1 MATTT
6 GTESSTDGPV
16 LSVVSK
22 RIRALRKKYNRITQ
36 MEEALANGKTLNKE
50 QEEVLRSKPVVTAL
64 IDELE
69 KLRSP
74 LTSALAEEVQ
84 QTSDQK
90 PKQSDRS
97 LNSDELIEDLLR
109 LVYFGSLFDV
119 RSQSEFTAMMLTRS
133 HERGCC
139 LTYDYVTD
147 DEVDLL
153 SEKDLNLISVLG
165 SLVTSR
171 PVNEVVSH
179 KSALE
184 ACISH
189 AKQWLS
195 SSDQPIN
202 QDVPASYA
210 GLKEKLKKII
220 SSDFFTATPEMK
232 APVEVAAAVGQLHI
246 SEDSTVP
253 SEITEGDIST
263 LDNKFQEEQEN
274 SQSSETYTEHQS
286 EVPDEPDQ
294 KDEAVDVNPSHDLP
308 PVQNEQ
314 QNLGEADIGD
324 QDHDDSVP
332 KDQQFVTSGRRSYP
346 NGRGGGRG
354 GGGRRPY
361 PNGRGGGGHGTGGRG
376 GGGGYSN
383 GGRGYYQDS
392 NYQPR
397 GYYNNKGR
405 GGGGRSGGGRSG
417 GGGPVYNRQG
427 GSNGGHASVAT
438 S

>member
-6 GTESSTDGPV
+6 ESSSDGPV

-22 RIRALRKKYNRITQ
+22 RIRALRKKYNRIVQ

-74 LTSALAEEVQ
+74 LTSALAEELH
-84 QTSDQK
+84 QTPEQE

-97 LNSDELIEDLLR
+97 VNTDDLIEDLLR

-189 AKQWLS
+189 AKLWIS

-202 QDVPASYA
+202 PEAPATYA
-210 GLKEKLKKII
+210 ALKEKLKKII

-246 SEDSTVP
+246 SEGSTVP
-253 SEITEGDIST
+253 SETAEGDIDT
-263 LDNKFQEEQEN
+263 LDNKEEQEN

-286 EVPDEPDQ
+286 IAPDEPA
-294 KDEAVDVNPSHDLP
+294 KTDEVDEVSPRDLP
-308 PVQNEQ
+308 PVESEQ
-314 QNLGEADIGD
+314 QNFGEADMLD
-324 QDHDDSVP
+324 QVHADSVP
-332 KDQQFVTSGRRSYP
+332 KDQQGVTSGGRRPYP

-361 PNGRGGGGHGTGGRG
+361 PNGRSGGGRGGGGRGG

-397 GYYNNKGR
+397 GYYNNRGR
-405 GGGGRSGGGRSG
+405 GGGGRSVGGGSM
-417 GGGPVYNRQG
+417 YNRQG
-427 GSNGGHASVAT
+427 GSEGLAPT

>member
-1 MATTT
+1 
-6 GTESSTDGPV
+6 
-16 LSVVSK
+16 
-22 RIRALRKKYNRITQ
+22 
-36 MEEALANGKTLNKE
+36 MEEALASGKALNKE
-50 QEEVLRSKPVVTAL
+50 QEEVLKSKPVVTAL

-74 LTSALAEEVQ
+74 LAAAVTEEFQ
-84 QTSDQK
+84 QQPPQQSEEQK

-97 LNSDELIEDLLR
+97 APAANQDELIEDLLR

-119 RSQSEFTAMMLTRS
+119 RSQAEFTAMMLTRS

-147 DEVDLL
+147 DVVDLL

-171 PVNEVVSH
+171 PVNEVISH

-189 AKQWLS
+189 AKQWIS
-195 SSDQPIN
+195 GSDQPIN
-202 QDVPASYA
+202 PETAATYA

-246 SEDSTVP
+246 SEGSTVQ
-253 SEITEGDIST
+253 SETAEGDIADP
-263 LDNKFQEEQEN
+263 DNKEEQEN
-274 SQSSETYTEHQS
+274 SQSSESYTEHPS
-286 EVPDEPDQ
+286 GAPDEPA
-294 KDEAVDVNPSHDLP
+294 KMDEVNDTVPRDLP
-308 PVQNEQ
+308 PVHSEQ
-314 QNLGEADIGD
+314 QDLGEADMGD
-324 QDHDDSVP
+324 QVHADSIP
-332 KDQQFVTSGRRSYP
+332 KDQQAVGGGRRSYP

-361 PNGRGGGGHGTGGRG
+361 PNGRGGGGRGNGSRG
-376 GGGGYSN
+376 GGGGYAN
-383 GGRGYYQDS
+383 GGRGYYHDS

-397 GYYNNKGR
+397 GYYNNRGGR
-405 GGGGRSGGGRSG
+405 GGGGGGRSGGNG
-417 GGGPVYNRQG
+417 GSMYNRQGG
-427 GSNGGHASVAT
+427 GSNGGHAAAPS
-438 S
+438 